1 VALSTLRHAAKVG
14 YCGLDRQRRPI
25 SGDEIRA
32 CWESRPE
39 TAEVPA
45 DASIPVF
52 VRTPVPRRDFIEV
65 TEAGRV
71 GSDRRAP
78 HGSEPAIEAD
88 VATPVVAPR
97 WSLWEDAEA

>member
-1 VALSTLRHAAKVG
+1 MG

-39 TAEVPA
+39 PA
-45 DASIPVF
+45 DTPADTPIPVF
-52 VRTPVPRRDFIEV
+52 VRTPVPRRDFVEV
-65 TEAGRV
+65 AETGRV
-71 GSDRRAP
+71 SADRRSAQGP
-78 HGSEPAIEAD
+78 DGAHEPEI
-88 VATPVVAPR
+88 TPPVVTPR